1 MTRRPA
7 NGHVR
12 IPEHVVHR
20 SFGEQ
25 SVVLNLQTG
34 RYHGLNGTGRRMFE
48 MLEETGTLEGVAKRL
63 AQEYDH
69 PEAEIT
75 ADLVDLCA
83 ELSERG
89 LLEMDV
95 DT

>member
-1 MTRRPA
+1 MTRRQP

-12 IPEHVVHR
+12 IPDHVVHR

-34 RYHGLNGTGRRMFE
+34 RYHGLNSTGRRMFE
-48 MLEETGTLEGVAKRL
+48 LLEETGTVEGIVAQL
-63 AQEYDH
+63 AKEYDH
-69 PEAEIT
+69 PEPEIA
-75 ADLVDLCA
+75 ADLIDLCA

-89 LLEMDV
+89 LLELDV
-95 DT
+95 DP